1 MPIDPND
8 RDSDQDGPVEGGERA
23 PVLPVIDNPSAPS
36 EEDLRVARMLEH
48 TIDVPVLASAVEA
61 QESADAAD
69 TLEALSDADAADV
82 LGKMGIES
90 AAEALAEMVL
100 PLAAGVLSDLVSD
113 NIAFAGAMLESMAPD
128 DATDLLQELDPEER
142 EALLEELST
151 VPEKALRELLHY
163 DEESAGGMMTTEF
176 LAVREEMTVGE
187 ATESIRRS
195 AIDEDTQF
203 TFVTDWQGRLR
214 GTLNLRRLLVAGSD
228 ELISTICDREVEAI
242 PPELDREEVAME
254 FEKYD
259 FLVLPVV
266 DQDQRLLG
274 VVEVDDVIE
283 IIRAESTEDA
293 QRMVGAG
300 KEEAVYSTAA
310 EKLRGRFPWLFVNLV
325 TSSIAA
331 IIVLQF
337 EGLIGEIAILAVL
350 MPVIANQAGNAGQQS
365 LAVTL
370 RGIVLDQIRP
380 NRALPLVLREALVGA
395 INGII
400 GGLIVGIVIGVVGS
414 FFGETSWR
422 LGVVAGLAMT
432 AALAIGTL
440 TGSSL
445 PLLMRRLGFDPATAS
460 TIFLTMVTDSMSFF
474 VFLGLASMLQSWLI

>member
-1 MPIDPND
+1 MPIDPNEH
-8 RDSDQDGPVEGGERA
+8 DSDSNIPIEDEDQPSIR
-23 PVLPVIDNPSAPS
+23 PVIDNPSDPS
-36 EEDLRVARMLEH
+36 QQDLRVAQMLEH
-48 TIDVPVLASAVEA
+48 TIDVPELASAVEA

-69 TLEALSDADAADV
+69 TLEALSDTDAADV

-100 PLAAGVLSDLVSD
+100 PLAASVLSDLVSD

-128 DATDLLQELDPEER
+128 DATDLLQELTPEER
-142 EALLEELST
+142 EALLNELSS
-151 VPEKALRELLHY
+151 VPEKALRELLYY

-214 GTLNLRRLLVAGSD
+214 GTLNLRRLLIAGAD

-242 PPELDREEVAME
+242 PPELDREEVATE

-266 DQDQRLLG
+266 DEEDRLLG

-283 IIRAESTEDA
+283 SIRAESTEDA

-400 GGLIVGIVIGVVGS
+400 GGVIVGIVIGIVGS

-432 AALAIGTL
+432 VALAIGTL

-474 VFLGLASMLQSWLI
+474 VFLGLASLLQSWLI

>member
-242 PPELDREEVAME
+242 TPELDREEVAME

-259 FLVLPVV
+259 FLGSP
-266 DQDQRLLG
+266 
-274 VVEVDDVIE
+274 
-283 IIRAESTEDA
+283 
-293 QRMVGAG
+293 
-300 KEEAVYSTAA
+300 
-310 EKLRGRFPWLFVNLV
+310 
-325 TSSIAA
+325 
-331 IIVLQF
+331 
-337 EGLIGEIAILAVL
+337 
-350 MPVIANQAGNAGQQS
+350 
-365 LAVTL
+365 
-370 RGIVLDQIRP
+370 
-380 NRALPLVLREALVGA
+380 
-395 INGII
+395 
-400 GGLIVGIVIGVVGS
+400 GGGPG
-414 FFGETSWR
+414 
-422 LGVVAGLAMT
+422 
-432 AALAIGTL
+432 
-440 TGSSL
+440 
-445 PLLMRRLGFDPATAS
+445 PATAR
-460 TIFLTMVTDSMSFF
+460 
-474 VFLGLASMLQSWLI
+474 GGRGR

>member
-1 MPIDPND
+1 MPIDPNEHDSLPDHPDQAAD
-8 RDSDQDGPVEGGERA
+8 RSSEP
-23 PVLPVIDNPSAPS
+23 PVIDNPSSPS

-48 TIDVPVLASAVEA
+48 TIDVPELASAVEA
-61 QESADAAD
+61 QGSADAAD

-82 LGKMGIES
+82 LGKMGVES
-90 AAEALAEMVL
+90 AAEALAEMVR
-100 PLAAGVLSDLVSD
+100 PLAASVLSDLVSD
-113 NIAFAGAMLESMAPD
+113 NISFAGEMIESMAPD
-128 DATDLLQELDPEER
+128 DATDLLQELNRIER
-142 EALLEELST
+142 ETLLGELSP
-151 VPEKALRELLHY
+151 VPEKALRELLYY
-163 DEESAGGMMTTEF
+163 DEESAGGMMTTKF

-187 ATESIRRS
+187 ATEAIRRS
-195 AIDEDTQF
+195 AVDEDTQF
-203 TFVTDWQGRLR
+203 TFVTDWEGRLR
-214 GTLNLRRLLVAGSD
+214 GTLNLRRLLVAGSE

-242 PPELDREEVAME
+242 PPELDREEVATE

-266 DQDQRLLG
+266 DEEDRLLG

-283 IIRAESTEDA
+283 SIRAESTEDA

-380 NRALPLVLREALVGA
+380 NRAFPLVLREALVGA
-395 INGII
+395 INGVI
-400 GGLIVGIVIGVVGS
+400 GGLIVGVVIGIIGS
-414 FFGETSWR
+414 LFGEASWR
-422 LGVVAGLAMT
+422 LGVVAGLSMT

-474 VFLGLASMLQSWLI
+474 VFLGLASLLQSWLI

>member
-1 MPIDPND
+1 MPIDPNELDSRPDHPDKGAD
-8 RDSDQDGPVEGGERA
+8 RSSEP
-23 PVLPVIDNPSAPS
+23 PVIDHPSALS
-36 EEDLRVARMLEH
+36 AEDLRVARMLEH
-48 TIDVPVLASAVEA
+48 TIDVPELASAVEA

-69 TLEALSDADAADV
+69 TLEALSDSDAAEV
-82 LGKMGIES
+82 LGKMGVES
-90 AAEALAEMVL
+90 AAEALAEMVR
-100 PLAAGVLSDLVSD
+100 PLAAGVLSDMVSD
-113 NIAFAGAMLESMAPD
+113 NIEFAGAMLESMAPD
-128 DATDLLQELDPEER
+128 DATDLLQELNRIER
-142 EALLEELST
+142 ETLLNELSP
-151 VPEKALRELLHY
+151 VPAQALRELLYY

-187 ATESIRRS
+187 ATEAIRRS

-203 TFVTDWQGRLR
+203 TFVTDWEGRLR
-214 GTLNLRRLLVAGSD
+214 GTLNLRRLLIAGS
-228 ELISTICDREVEAI
+228 EESISAICDREVEAI
-242 PPELDREEVAME
+242 PPELDREEVATE

-266 DQDQRLLG
+266 DEDDRLLG

-283 IIRAESTEDA
+283 SIRAESTEDA

-300 KEEAVYSTAA
+300 KEEAVYSSAA

-380 NRALPLVLREALVGA
+380 NRAFPLVLREALVGA
-395 INGII
+395 INGVI
-400 GGLIVGIVIGVVGS
+400 GGLIVGVVIGIIGS
-414 FFGETSWR
+414 LFGEASWR
-422 LGVVAGLAMT
+422 LGVVAGLSMT

-440 TGSSL
+440 TGSTL

-474 VFLGLASMLQSWLI
+474 VFLGLASLLQSWLI

>member
-8 RDSDQDGPVEGGERA
+8 RDSDQDSPVEGGD
-23 PVLPVIDNPSAPS
+23 LPVIDNPSAPS

-69 TLEALSDADAADV
+69 TLESLSDTEAADV

-128 DATDLLQELDPEER
+128 DATDLLQELPPEER

-214 GTLNLRRLLVAGSD
+214 GTLNLRRLLIAGSD

-300 KEEAVYSTAA
+300 KEEAVYSTAT

-395 INGII
+395 INGIV
-400 GGLIVGIVIGVVGS
+400 GGMIVVIVIGVVGS
-414 FFGETSWR
+414 FFGESSWR

-474 VFLGLASMLQSWLI
+474 VFLGLASALQSWLI

>member
-1 MPIDPND
+1 
-8 RDSDQDGPVEGGERA
+8 
-23 PVLPVIDNPSAPS
+23 
-36 EEDLRVARMLEH
+36 
-48 TIDVPVLASAVEA
+48 
-61 QESADAAD
+61 
-69 TLEALSDADAADV
+69 
-82 LGKMGIES
+82 
-90 AAEALAEMVL
+90 
-100 PLAAGVLSDLVSD
+100 
-113 NIAFAGAMLESMAPD
+113 
-128 DATDLLQELDPEER
+128 
-142 EALLEELST
+142 
-151 VPEKALRELLHY
+151 
-163 DEESAGGMMTTEF
+163 
-176 LAVREEMTVGE
+176 
-187 ATESIRRS
+187 
-195 AIDEDTQF
+195 
-203 TFVTDWQGRLR
+203 
-214 GTLNLRRLLVAGSD
+214 
-228 ELISTICDREVEAI
+228 
-242 PPELDREEVAME
+242 
-254 FEKYD
+254 
-259 FLVLPVV
+259 
-266 DQDQRLLG
+266 
-274 VVEVDDVIE
+274 
-283 IIRAESTEDA
+283 
-293 QRMVGAG
+293 
-300 KEEAVYSTAA
+300 VYSTAA

-400 GGLIVGIVIGVVGS
+400 GGVIVAIVIGTVGS

-432 AALAIGTL
+432 VALAIGTL

-474 VFLGLASMLQSWLI
+474 VFLGLASLLQSWLI